1 MGSPNDCFKRI
12 WANDTFRICFI
23 AAGIMICFGVF
34 GIMQEKVMRGCFG
47 GEMVGK
53 VCTGEKYKYETTF
66 VLILCTWY
74 ALFARC
80 EYFLFL
86 LPIFFLSVQ
95 QPVDL

>member
-1 MGSPNDCFKRI
+1 MGSSSDFLKRL

-34 GIMQEKVMRGCFG
+34 AVMQEKVMRGCFG
-47 GEMVGK
+47 GEMDGK
-53 VCTGEKYKYETTF
+53 VCSGKNYTHVTTF

-80 EYFLFL
+80 EYFHAFY
-86 LPIFFLSVQ
+86 
-95 QPVDL
+95 

>member
-1 MGSPNDCFKRI
+1 MGSSNDLLKRL
-12 WANDTFRICFI
+12 WANETFRICFI

-53 VCTGEKYKYETTF
+53 VCTGDKYKYETTF

-80 EYFLFL
+80 EYFYY
-86 LPIFFLSVQ
+86 FLSVQ
-95 QPVDL
+95 QS